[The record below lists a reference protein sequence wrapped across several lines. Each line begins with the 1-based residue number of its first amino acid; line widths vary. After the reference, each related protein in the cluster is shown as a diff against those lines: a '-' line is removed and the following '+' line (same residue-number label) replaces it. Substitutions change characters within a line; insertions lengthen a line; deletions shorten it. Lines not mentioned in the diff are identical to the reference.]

1 MFLRHRSGGRRSDD
15 LNVCVWASSARHIQ
29 AEDARSV
36 KALLGCSKQ
45 TGAASDSLTIRLKRG
60 TRRVYVDVY
69 APRNSGFSDRYT
81 LSLSRP

>member
-1 MFLRHRSGGRRSDD
+1 M
-15 LNVCVWASSARHIQ
+15 
-29 AEDARSV
+29 
-36 KALLGCSKQ
+36 KALLGCSKE